1 MTIIYKYV
9 ILEYMKYWEAI
20 IILGENIVLDI
31 ENMPRKIMDIDLV
44 EENKSDYT
52 FFKIDED
59 EEEDNDTL
67 KALKQTYVT
76 SNYKNETI
84 LNLQKEL
91 NTNST
96 EISKEIKL
104 ESYNKYNNAL
114 DLANRHYI
122 TKAVEFVEE
131 ALRLNPKD
139 PDILNLKGLL
149 CLLKCDFSK
158 SFESFY
164 TSQCYGNNELSRKYV
179 TLLSSKDFKTFLERY
194 NHSIRFI
201 NEELNEESIEIFD
214 SLILEEPELI
224 EPYVI
229 SILLYDR
236 VGDQDKKISL
246 LEDLRCIDKDN
257 PIFEKFNENGE
268 NLTNKSQVP
277 QGVKTESNRE
287 TKEISK
293 TQKEKKSKKDK
304 KHIVLYVIIAALIVV
319 MGAFYFNNQRK
330 INDLN
335 NQISSKDNEINKKDE
350 EISEKDKE
358 LSEKEEELTQKKE
371 QEKEEQEKAEN
382 AKQEEAIIK
391 KGAESLYFTA
401 NNYKSVGDY
410 EEAIKYYQ
418 YTLKTA
424 DASKFRAES
433 IYNIALSYQKL
444 GKEDKAIEYYEKF
457 VNTYSA
463 SEDYYDDAYYH
474 LGVLYYEN
482 GRLQDAKN
490 AFYTLRAEKP
500 SSAYNNSNEVKEILK
515 K

>member
-9 ILEYMKYWEAI
+9 ILEYMNYWEAI
-20 IILGENIVLDI
+20 VILGENIVLDI
-31 ENMPRKIMDIDLV
+31 ENMPRKIMDISLV

-59 EEEDNDTL
+59 EDEDNETL

-104 ESYNKYNNAL
+104 ESYNKYNNSL

-149 CLLKCDFSK
+149 SLLKCDFAK
-158 SFESFY
+158 AFESFY

-214 SLILEEPELI
+214 SLIMEEPDLI

-236 VGDQDKKISL
+236 VGDEEKKISL
-246 LEDLRCIDKDN
+246 MEDLRCIDKDN
-257 PIFEKFNENGE
+257 PIFEKFDEEGNVLQKN
-268 NLTNKSQVP
+268 SQAK
-277 QGVKTESNRE
+277 QDIKTENKKE
-287 TKEISK
+287 TTENAKTKES
-293 TQKEKKSKKDK
+293 KKSK
-304 KHIVLYVIIAALIVV
+304 KHIVLYTIIAVLVVV
-319 MGAFYFNNQRK
+319 MGILYFNNQRK
-330 INDLN
+330 IENLND
-335 NQISSKDNEINKKDE
+335 QISSKENEIN
-350 EISEKDKE
+350 EKDKE
-358 LSEKEEELTQKKE
+358 LNEKEQELNQKKEEEQKA
-371 QEKEEQEKAEN
+371 KEEQEKAEK
-382 AKQEEAIIK
+382 AQKEAEEEQNIIK
-391 KGAESLYFTA
+391 QGAESLYFKA
-401 NNYKSVGDY
+401 NNYKMAGDY
-410 EEAIKYYQ
+410 EEAIKYYK
-418 YTLKTA
+418 YTIRATDTSEFNA
-424 DASKFRAES
+424 DS
-433 IYNIALSYQKL
+433 IYNIGISYQRM
-444 GKEDKAIEYYEKF
+444 GDEDKAIEYYQKF

-463 SEDYYDDAYYH
+463 SEDYYDDAMYH
-474 LGVLYYEN
+474 LAVLYSEN
-482 GRLQDAKN
+482 GRLQDAKDIL
-490 AFYTLRAEKP
+490 YTLRAEKP
-500 SSAYNNSNEVKEILK
+500 SSIYNNSNEVKNILSK
-515 K
+515 

>member
-1 MTIIYKYV
+1 
-9 ILEYMKYWEAI
+9 
-20 IILGENIVLDI
+20 
-31 ENMPRKIMDIDLV
+31 MPRKIMDISLV

-59 EEEDNDTL
+59 ENEDNDTL

-149 CLLKCDFSK
+149 YLLKCEFSK

-236 VGDQDKKISL
+236 VGDEKKKISL

-257 PIFEKFNENGE
+257 PIFEKFDENGE
-268 NLTNKSQVP
+268 VYTNTAQEKQD
-277 QGVKTESNRE
+277 VKKEDKKENT
-287 TKEISK
+287 EISK
-293 TQKEKKSKKDK
+293 TKSNKNNKKDK
-304 KHIVLYVIIAALIVV
+304 KHFVLYAVIALLIVV
-319 MGAFYFNNQRK
+319 MGAFYLNNQRK
-330 INDLN
+330 IEDLN
-335 NQISSKDNEINKKDE
+335 NQISSKDE
-350 EISEKDKE
+350 EIDQKDKE
-358 LSEKEEELTQKKE
+358 LSEKEEELTQKEEEEKKA
-371 QEKEEQEKAEN
+371 KEEEEKAKEE
-382 AKQEEAIIK
+382 AKQEEQIIK

-401 NNYKSVGDY
+401 NDYKMAGDY
-410 EEAIKYYQ
+410 EEAIKYYK
-418 YTLKTA
+418 YTLKATDTNQFRA
-424 DASKFRAES
+424 DA
-433 IYNIALSYQKL
+433 IYNLGLSYQKL
-444 GKEDKAIEYYEKF
+444 GDDEKAEEYYKRF

-463 SEDYYDDAYYH
+463 SEEYYDDAFYH
-474 LGVLYYEN
+474 LGVLYYKD
-482 GRLQDAKN
+482 GRLQDAKD
-490 AFYTLRAEKP
+490 AFYTLRAEDP
-500 SSAYNNSNEVKEILK
+500 SSPYNSSNEVKNILSK
-515 K
+515 

>member
-1 MTIIYKYV
+1 
-9 ILEYMKYWEAI
+9 
-20 IILGENIVLDI
+20 
-31 ENMPRKIMDIDLV
+31 MPRKIMDISLV

-59 EEEDNDTL
+59 ENEDNDTL

-149 CLLKCDFSK
+149 YLLKCEFSK

-236 VGDQDKKISL
+236 VGDEKKKISL

-257 PIFEKFNENGE
+257 PIFEKFDENGE
-268 NLTNKSQVP
+268 VYTNTAQAKQDVE
-277 QGVKTESNRE
+277 KEDKKENT
-287 TKEISK
+287 EISK
-293 TQKEKKSKKDK
+293 TKPNKNNKKDK
-304 KHIVLYVIIAALIVV
+304 KHFVLYAVIALLVVV
-319 MGAFYFNNQRK
+319 MGAFYLNNQRK
-330 INDLN
+330 IEDLN
-335 NQISSKDNEINKKDE
+335 NQISSKDE
-350 EISEKDKE
+350 EIDQKDKE
-358 LSEKEEELTQKKE
+358 LSEKEEELTQKEEEEKKA
-371 QEKEEQEKAEN
+371 KEEEEKAKEE
-382 AKQEEAIIK
+382 AKQEEQIIK
-391 KGAESLYFTA
+391 KGAETLYFTA
-401 NNYKSVGDY
+401 NDYKMAGDY
-410 EEAIKYYQ
+410 EEAIKYYK
-418 YTLKTA
+418 YTLKATDTNQFRA
-424 DASKFRAES
+424 DA
-433 IYNIALSYQKL
+433 IYNLGLSYQKL
-444 GKEDKAIEYYEKF
+444 GNNEKAEEYYERF

-463 SEDYYDDAYYH
+463 SEEYYDDAFYH
-474 LGVLYYEN
+474 LGVLYYKD

-490 AFYTLRAEKP
+490 AFYTLRAEDP
-500 SSAYNNSNEVKEILK
+500 SSSYNNSNEVKEILSK
-515 K
+515 

>member
-1 MTIIYKYV
+1 MV
-9 ILEYMKYWEAI
+9 

-31 ENMPRKIMDIDLV
+31 ENMPRKIMDISLV

-59 EEEDNDTL
+59 ENEDNDTL

-149 CLLKCDFSK
+149 YLLKCEFSK

-236 VGDQDKKISL
+236 VGDEKKKISL

-268 NLTNKSQVP
+268 VYTNTAQAKQDVE
-277 QGVKTESNRE
+277 KEDKKENT
-287 TKEISK
+287 EISK
-293 TQKEKKSKKDK
+293 TKPSKNDKKDK
-304 KHIVLYVIIAALIVV
+304 KHFVLYAVIALLVVV
-319 MGAFYFNNQRK
+319 MGAFYLNNQRK
-330 INDLN
+330 IEDLN
-335 NQISSKDNEINKKDE
+335 NQISSKDE
-350 EISEKDKE
+350 EIDQKDKE
-358 LSEKEEELTQKKE
+358 LSEKEEELTQKEEEEKKA
-371 QEKEEQEKAEN
+371 KEEEEKAKEE
-382 AKQEEAIIK
+382 AKQEEQIIK
-391 KGAESLYFTA
+391 KGAENLYFTA
-401 NNYKSVGDY
+401 NNYKMAGDY
-410 EEAIKYYQ
+410 EEAIKYYK
-418 YTLKTA
+418 YTLKATDTNQFRA
-424 DASKFRAES
+424 DA
-433 IYNIALSYQKL
+433 IYNLGLSYQKL
-444 GKEDKAIEYYEKF
+444 GDDEKAEEYYKRF

-463 SEDYYDDAYYH
+463 SEEYYDDAFYH
-474 LGVLYYEN
+474 LGVLYYKD
-482 GRLQDAKN
+482 GRLQDAKD
-490 AFYTLRAEKP
+490 AFYTLRAEDP
-500 SSAYNNSNEVKEILK
+500 SSPYNSSNEVKNILSK
-515 K
+515 

>member
-1 MTIIYKYV
+1 
-9 ILEYMKYWEAI
+9 MK
-20 IILGENIVLDI
+20 
-31 ENMPRKIMDIDLV
+31 
-44 EENKSDYT
+44 
-52 FFKIDED
+52 
-59 EEEDNDTL
+59 
-67 KALKQTYVT
+67 
-76 SNYKNETI
+76 TI

-149 CLLKCDFSK
+149 YLLKCEFSK

-236 VGDQDKKISL
+236 VGDEKKKISL

-257 PIFEKFNENGE
+257 PIFEKFDENGE
-268 NLTNKSQVP
+268 VYTNTAQEKQD
-277 QGVKTESNRE
+277 VKKEDKKENT
-287 TKEISK
+287 EISK
-293 TQKEKKSKKDK
+293 TKSNKNNKKDK
-304 KHIVLYVIIAALIVV
+304 KHFVLYAVIALLIVV
-319 MGAFYFNNQRK
+319 MGAFYLNNQRK
-330 INDLN
+330 IEDLN
-335 NQISSKDNEINKKDE
+335 NQISSKDQEIDQ
-350 EISEKDKE
+350 KDKE
-358 LSEKEEELTQKKE
+358 LSEKEQELTQKEEEEKKA
-371 QEKEEQEKAEN
+371 KEEEEKAKEE
-382 AKQEEAIIK
+382 AKQEEQIIK

-401 NNYKSVGDY
+401 NDYKMAGDY
-410 EEAIKYYQ
+410 EEAIKYYK
-418 YTLKTA
+418 YTLKATDTNQFRA
-424 DASKFRAES
+424 DA
-433 IYNIALSYQKL
+433 IYNLGLSYQKL
-444 GKEDKAIEYYEKF
+444 GDDEKAEEYYKRF

-463 SEDYYDDAYYH
+463 SEEYYDDAFYH
-474 LGVLYYEN
+474 LGVLYYKD
-482 GRLQDAKN
+482 GRLQEAKN
-490 AFYTLRAEKP
+490 AFYTLRAEDP
-500 SSAYNNSNEVKEILK
+500 SSSYNNSNEVKEILSK
-515 K
+515 

>member
-1 MTIIYKYV
+1 MCYLRVY
-9 ILEYMKYWEAI
+9 EYWEVV

-31 ENMPRKIMDIDLV
+31 ENMPRKIMDISLV

-59 EEEDNDTL
+59 ENEDNDTL

-149 CLLKCDFSK
+149 YLLKCEFSK

-179 TLLSSKDFKTFLERY
+179 TLLSSKEFKTFLERY

-214 SLILEEPELI
+214 SLILEEPDLI

-236 VGDQDKKISL
+236 VGDEKKKISL

-257 PIFEKFNENGE
+257 PIFEKFDENGQVTAETANKLAQEVKKEDKDE
-268 NLTNKSQVP
+268 NI
-277 QGVKTESNRE
+277 
-287 TKEISK
+287 EISK
-293 TQKEKKSKKDK
+293 TKSSKNNKKDK
-304 KHIVLYVIIAALIVV
+304 KNFVLYAVIAVLVVV
-319 MGAFYFNNQRK
+319 MAAFYLNNQRK
-330 INDLN
+330 IEDLN
-335 NQISSKDNEINKKDE
+335 NQISSKENEIV
-350 EISEKDKE
+350 EKDKE
-358 LSEKEEELTQKKE
+358 LSEKEKELSAKEEEEKKA
-371 QEKEEQEKAEN
+371 KEEQEKAEQE
-382 AKQEEAIIK
+382 AKEEEQIIK
-391 KGAESLYFTA
+391 KGAENLYFTA
-401 NNYKSVGDY
+401 NDYKSAGDY
-410 EEAIKYYQ
+410 EEAIKYYK
-418 YTLKTA
+418 YTLKATDTNQFRA
-424 DASKFRAES
+424 DA
-433 IYNIALSYQKL
+433 IYNIGLSYQKL
-444 GKEDKAIEYYEKF
+444 GDNEKAEEYYERF

-463 SEDYYDDAYYH
+463 SEEYYDDAFYH
-474 LGVLYYEN
+474 LGVLYYKD
-482 GRLQDAKN
+482 GRLQEAKN
-490 AFYTLRAEKP
+490 AFYTLRAEDP
-500 SSAYNNSNEVKEILK
+500 SSAYNNSNEVKNILSK
-515 K
+515 